1 MSRLFVRIFLWFWLG
16 STILFL
22 VLAAS
27 IVLIDPAQ
35 TTTWRSIGRAGMR
48 SLGAQVATAYERE
61 GPDRAAELL
70 SAAGRDGRFRAW
82 LYSVDG
88 RLLVGPGSVDGASEI
103 VTAALASD
111 ETLRWGGGGS
121 AILART
127 TASDA
132 GGRYLIMW
140 EAPLAAYQVSPLR
153 LSIRVLALVLTGGLV
168 CAWLT
173 WQITRPVRT
182 LRAAARQL
190 ADGDLAVRVA
200 ERREFSRRD
209 ELSDLARDFDHMA
222 RRTQSL
228 VSGQQQLLADISHEL
243 RSPLARLSLA
253 LDLARRRV
261 GADLPEHDRIAREIA
276 RLDELIEQLL
286 SLARLRGPSD
296 AALERVDIGDLARD
310 VVHDARFEAEAAGR
324 AVVVQGGGPYC
335 VRGNPA
341 LLRSAIDNVV
351 RNAVR
356 HTPAESTVTVVLEP
370 VEDQRVAIVVRD
382 QGSGVPADAL
392 PRLFEP
398 FFRVDESRDR
408 SSGGTGLGLA
418 IVYQAMLAHGG
429 SAIAENHPDG
439 GLAVRL
445 ELPLER

>member
-1 MSRLFVRIFLWFWLG
+1 L
-16 STILFL
+16 
-22 VLAAS
+22 
-27 IVLIDPAQ
+27 
-35 TTTWRSIGRAGMR
+35 R
-48 SLGAQVATAYERE
+48 SLGAQVDSQYELE
-61 GPDRAAELL
+61 GPGRAADTL

-88 RLLVGPGSVDGASEI
+88 RLLVGPDAVDRASEI
-103 VTAALASD
+103 VAAALASD
-111 ETLRWGGGGS
+111 ETLRWRGGGS

-140 EAPLAAYQVSPLR
+140 EAPLAAYRVSPLR
-153 LSIRVLALVLTGGLV
+153 FSIRVLALVLTGGLV

-182 LRAAARQL
+182 LRSAARQL
-190 ADGDLAVRVA
+190 AGGDLAVRVA
-200 ERREFSRRD
+200 DRREFSRRD

-222 RRTQSL
+222 TRTQSL
-228 VSGQQQLLADISHEL
+228 VDGQQRLLADISHEL

-296 AALERVDIGDLARD
+296 GVLERVDIGDLARD
-310 VVHDARFEAEAAGR
+310 VVHDARFEAEADNR
-324 AVVVQGGGPYC
+324 AVVVRGDGPYW

-356 HTPAESTVTVVLEP
+356 HAPAHSTVTVVLEP
-370 VEDQRVAIVVRD
+370 VVDRRVAIVVRD

-429 SAIAENHPDG
+429 SATAENHADG